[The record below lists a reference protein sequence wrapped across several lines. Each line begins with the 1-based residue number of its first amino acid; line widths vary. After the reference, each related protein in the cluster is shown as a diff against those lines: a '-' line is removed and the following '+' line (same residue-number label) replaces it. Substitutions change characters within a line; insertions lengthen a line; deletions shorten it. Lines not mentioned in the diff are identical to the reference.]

1 VTAQS
6 RYWFRVALH
15 DTDAAGVLFFAH
27 LFRHL
32 HDAYEA
38 LMANIDFPVDRM
50 IREGA
55 LGLPLVHAEA
65 DFRRPLRHG
74 NEVHVQMS
82 VSELDRMQFTVG
94 YRIWHG
100 DQEVATALT
109 VHAAID
115 PVTRRR
121 MPLPDSLR
129 GALETLSAP

>member
-1 VTAQS
+1 
-6 RYWFRVALH
+6 
-15 DTDAAGVLFFAH
+15 
-27 LFRHL
+27 
-32 HDAYEA
+32 
-38 LMANIDFPVDRM
+38 
-50 IREGA
+50 
-55 LGLPLVHAEA
+55 
-65 DFRRPLRHG
+65 
-74 NEVHVQMS
+74 MS

-100 DQEVATALT
+100 DQEAATALT